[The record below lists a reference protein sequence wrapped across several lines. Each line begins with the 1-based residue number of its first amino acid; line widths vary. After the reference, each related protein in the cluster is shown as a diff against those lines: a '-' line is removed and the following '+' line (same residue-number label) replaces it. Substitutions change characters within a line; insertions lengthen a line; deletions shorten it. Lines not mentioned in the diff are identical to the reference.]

1 VKEYCPGG
9 QNVVVVE
16 RENALAIIGEGR
28 EPVGAAQAGVPVGAP
43 GLGIE
48 GEQAET
54 VPANIGVNIT
64 VGDESGTGSA
74 LGVTA
79 IVD

>member
-48 GEQAET
+48 G
-54 VPANIGVNIT
+54 
-64 VGDESGTGSA
+64 
-74 LGVTA
+74 GVTA